1 MDAKLAELQAKQVQ
15 CEREWRAEE
24 EARAIRAMVS
34 PYGGMDVIHTDG
46 RPHMNDILEVD
57 TGPHLDPI

>member
-1 MDAKLAELQAKQVQ
+1 MDDKLAELHSV
-15 CEREWRAEE
+15 RGNGRLS
-24 EARAIRAMVS
+24 AIRAMVS

-46 RPHMNDILEVD
+46 RPHMNDILEED